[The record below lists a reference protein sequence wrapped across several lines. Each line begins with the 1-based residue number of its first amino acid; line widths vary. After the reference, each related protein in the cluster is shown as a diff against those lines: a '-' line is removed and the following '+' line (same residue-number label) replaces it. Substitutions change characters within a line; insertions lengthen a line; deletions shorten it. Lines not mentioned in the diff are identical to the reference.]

1 MQPVAGFTGRELM
14 LSVLPP
20 TLPSIV
26 RLPGRRESG
35 TLSRRSAG
43 RNAKMS
49 DQPRS
54 SAAPVE
60 AYFDARRSPSAG
72 LRDEAEAKQRDHE
85 NRTESR
91 AEPEVRIQFPPARSL
106 RTISSEAAKLPLPFF
121 QTARP
126 DLRVRSGV

>member
-1 MQPVAGFTGRELM
+1 MQPMAGFTGRELM

-20 TLPSIV
+20 TLPWIV

-43 RNAKMS
+43 RNAKLS
-49 DQPRS
+49 DQPPS

-60 AYFDARRSPSAG
+60 AYFDALGSPSAG

-85 NRTESR
+85 NRTETR
-91 AEPEVRIQFPPARSL
+91 AEPEDAMGRAAEEMATSSL
-106 RTISSEAAKLPLPFF
+106 HFL
-121 QTARP
+121 
-126 DLRVRSGV
+126 DGVPRCPS

>member
-1 MQPVAGFTGRELM
+1 MDRGRWEGMGSMQPAAGFTERELM

-49 DQPRS
+49 DQPRP

-60 AYFDARRSPSAG
+60 AYFDRTPQPFGG

-91 AEPEVRIQFPPARSL
+91 AEPEVRIQFPPAWSL
-106 RTISSEAAKLPLPFF
+106 VRT
-121 QTARP
+121 
-126 DLRVRSGV
+126 

>member
-20 TLPSIV
+20 PLPSIV

-43 RNAKMS
+43 RNAKMT

-60 AYFDARRSPSAG
+60 AYFDALRSPSAG
-72 LRDEAEAKQRDHE
+72 LRDEAEAKQRDHDE
-85 NRTESR
+85 PNLARNRKFESSSLQR
-91 AEPEVRIQFPPARSL
+91 RVSNEPGPS
-106 RTISSEAAKLPLPFF
+106 
-121 QTARP
+121 
-126 DLRVRSGV
+126 